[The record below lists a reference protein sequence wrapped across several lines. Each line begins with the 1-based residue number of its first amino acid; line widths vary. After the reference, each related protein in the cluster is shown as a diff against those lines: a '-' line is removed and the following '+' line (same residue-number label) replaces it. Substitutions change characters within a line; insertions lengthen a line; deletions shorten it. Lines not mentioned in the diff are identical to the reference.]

1 MRLGFR
7 KKRVLPEPEPPIT
20 STFLFLAFFG
30 SLGRFDIIRL
40 SVCVRMTLFSNTGSM
55 NGSMSA
61 RLPQRAEPYSRFF
74 LNFLAFLPLKY
85 TTSRMIT
92 PAAIPTSRSIGWKLG
107 MMFSN
112 AIEMPCMMFIALEEK
127 STPGERRAA
136 CPSFVA
142 SRPMNTYGILGRMS
156 FL

>member
-1 MRLGFR
+1 M
-7 KKRVLPEPEPPIT
+7 T
-20 STFLFLAFFG
+20 STFLFRAFLG

-40 SVCVRMTLFSNTGSM
+40 SVCVRMMLFSNTGSIK
-55 NGSMSA
+55 GAMSS
-61 RLPQRAEPYSRFF
+61 RVPQRAEPYSRFF

-85 TTSRMIT
+85 TTSRIIT
-92 PAAIPTSRSIGWKLG
+92 AAAIPTSRSIGWKLG
-107 MMFSN
+107 TMFSN

-142 SRPMNTYGILGRMS
+142 RSPMNTYGILRKNPFTYLEFQRGKIQPVS
-156 FL
+156 KTF